1 MAEAVNA
8 PRPGVRAART
18 AATRRR
24 MVDAAYALF
33 CERGYDATKMTDI
46 ASRAAV
52 SVQTLY
58 FTFGTKQQLLHEA
71 FVAAVLGDPALPPDQ
86 QPWFA
91 AMRRARTTRGG
102 LAAIIDGAVDIFE
115 RVLPL
120 VGAVRATAGTEAG
133 EVWTGQQRMR
143 RQAFRGL
150 LMMLAE
156 IEPLRAGVS
165 LERATDTM
173 LVILGPDVFR
183 LHTVDNGWTSQQ
195 YATWATDALHR
206 LLFTAHSA

>member
-1 MAEAVNA
+1 VAKAVNA
-8 PRPGVRAART
+8 RRPGVRAART

-24 MVDAAYALF
+24 MVDAAYTLF

-46 ASRAAV
+46 AGRAAV

-71 FVAAVLGDPALPPDQ
+71 FVAAVLGEPALPPDQ
-86 QPWFA
+86 QPWFET
-91 AMRRARTTRGG
+91 MRRARTTRGG
-102 LAAIIDGAVDIFE
+102 LAAIVDGAVEIFQ

-120 VGAVRATAGTEAG
+120 VAAVRATAGLEAD

-143 RQAFRGL
+143 REAFRGL
-150 LMMLAE
+150 LTMLAA
-156 IEPLRAGVS
+156 IEPLRTEVS

-173 LVILGPDVFR
+173 LVILGPDVFG

-195 YATWATDALHR
+195 YATWATDALHH
-206 LLFTAHSA
+206 LLFAPPSA